1 MKIGMKSYAA
11 GAVALAMIASGA
23 IAQNAATITTKTG
36 QIGAP
41 PAGKAQVVF
50 FRPGTI
56 FGVALGCTVHESNRE
71 VARLGAGK
79 YYVVTEEPGIHKFST
94 HGQAA
99 DTLDLEIEADETYF
113 VKCKIGSGVVSGAAQ
128 LEPSDRE
135 SFTKKAKGAS
145 EWTPSPNWQKEQG
158 N

>member
-1 MKIGMKSYAA
+1 MQTGVKLCA
-11 GAVALAMIASGA
+11 ALALVVIASA
-23 IAQNAATITTKTG
+23 ASAENAAPIVTKTG

-50 FRPGTI
+50 FRPGTM
-56 FGVALGCTVHESNRE
+56 FGMALGCTVHEGDHE

-79 YYVVTEEPGIHKFST
+79 YYVVTEDPGMHKFST
-94 HGQAA
+94 KGQAA
-99 DTLDLEIEADETYF
+99 DTLNLEVEPDETYF

-145 EWTPSPNWQKEQG
+145 QWTPSDSWKQEQG
-158 N
+158 K